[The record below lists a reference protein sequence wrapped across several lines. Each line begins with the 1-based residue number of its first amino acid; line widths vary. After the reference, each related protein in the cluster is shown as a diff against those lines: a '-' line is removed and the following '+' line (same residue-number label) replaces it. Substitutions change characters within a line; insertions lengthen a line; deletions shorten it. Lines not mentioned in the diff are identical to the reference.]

1 MGDLIFGSYRDQNQ
15 ELKRKA
21 IEIIEEK
28 SDEIIEF
35 FNFHGNF
42 EKPNG
47 PKNDKT
53 LNMDK
58 AIEKK
63 FYPCENRYKLHLRI
77 YNIPGI
83 FRKNDGLFEIIGET
97 LMIFQL
103 FFNKFN
109 YINDKNEYQQKFEE
123 FFNALIKADN
133 LKIYKMIGL
142 NIEDTDLVRKKQ
154 GLESLMEIFGTE
166 NLKTYYKSVFIGEG
180 IGTACLAALGSFLA
194 WEIGEALTA
203 TVVTPIAIAILAGV
217 IGYFILDSAKEK
229 NIQNVTNNINKI
241 QDFYNKIQTFLSEG
255 ADYFCKDDDRK
266 EGDARKDGNIPKNGD
281 ARKDK
286 VKNLFVIAY
295 EKRTNNLIEE
305 ICMFPYYLKGLWE
318 ISCPTIGQ
326 KGSMGS
332 NTEYYRILL
341 DACKYYVDTFK
352 PRVYLHINGSPQP
365 NLQSEIQDE
374 FNFLRTATIS
384 EIEKKINSKE
394 EVESNIANKHLNLAN
409 GIQSSED
416 ITINDSKNT
425 SQFDQKN
432 GNQMYYQQG
441 EQYDYN

>member
-28 SDEIIEF
+28 RDEIIDF
-35 FNFHGNF
+35 FNFHGNL

-47 PKNDKT
+47 PKDDKT

-63 FYPCENRYKLHLRI
+63 FYPNENRYKLHLRI

-109 YINDKNEYQQKFEE
+109 NINDKNEYQKKFEE

-142 NIEDTDLVRKKQ
+142 NIENTDLIRKKQ

-166 NLKTYYKSVFIGEG
+166 NLKAYYKSVFIGEG

-194 WEIGEALTA
+194 WEIGATLTMTA
-203 TVVTPIAIAILAGV
+203 VTPIAIAILAGV
-217 IGYFILDSAKEK
+217 IGYFIWDSAKEK
-229 NIQNVTNNINKI
+229 NIQDVTNNVNKI
-241 QDFYNKIQTFLSEG
+241 QDFYNKIQDFLSKG
-255 ADYFCKDDDRK
+255 ADYFCNDDDDAHK
-266 EGDARKDGNIPKNGD
+266 DGDVRKDGD
-281 ARKDK
+281 DSK
-286 VKNLFVIAY
+286 VSDKNLFVIAY
-295 EKRTNNLIEE
+295 KKRSNNLIEE
-305 ICMFPYYLKGLWE
+305 ICMFPYYLEGIWG
-318 ISCPTIGQ
+318 INCPTIGK

-332 NTEYYRILL
+332 NSDYYRIVL
-341 DACKYYVDTFK
+341 DACQYYVNTFK
-352 PRVYLHINGSPQP
+352 PRVYLHINKYPQP

-384 EIEKKINSKE
+384 EIEKKIK
-394 EVESNIANKHLNLAN
+394 NKNLTN

-416 ITINDSKNT
+416 ITTNDSINT
-425 SQFDQKN
+425 SQFDQEN
-432 GNQMYYQQG
+432 GNQMYYHQG
-441 EQYDYN
+441 EQYDYNQIDMQPDYS

>member
-21 IEIIEEK
+21 KEIIKEK
-28 SDEIIEF
+28 MDEIIEF
-35 FNFHGNF
+35 FNFHGDF

-47 PKNDKT
+47 PKNDNT

-63 FYPCENRYKLHLRI
+63 FYPHENRYKLHLRI

-109 YINDKNEYQQKFEE
+109 DINDKNEYQKKFEE

-133 LKIYKMIGL
+133 FKIYDMVGI
-142 NIEDTDLVRKKQ
+142 NIENTDLVRKKQ

-166 NLKTYYKSVFIGEG
+166 NLKAYYKSVFIGEG
-180 IGTACLAALGSFLA
+180 IGTACLAALGSFFA
-194 WEIGEALTA
+194 WEIGAALTA

-217 IGYFILDSAKEK
+217 IGYFIWDRAKEK
-229 NIQNVTNNINKI
+229 NIQNVTNNVNKI
-241 QDFYNKIQTFLSEG
+241 QDFYNKIQDFISKG
-255 ADYFCKDDDRK
+255 ADEFCKVDDDSK
-266 EGDARKDGNIPKNGD
+266 EGDALKNGNGRKDN
-281 ARKDK
+281 

-295 EKRTNNLIEE
+295 KKRTNNLLEE
-305 ICMFPYYLKGLWE
+305 ICMFPYYLEGLWE
-318 ISCPTIGQ
+318 ESCPTIGQ

-332 NTEYYRILL
+332 NTEYYRIIL

-352 PRVYLHINGSPQP
+352 PRVHLHINKFPQP

-384 EIEKKINSKE
+384 EIEKKIN
-394 EVESNIANKHLNLAN
+394 

-416 ITINDSKNT
+416 ITTNDLNNT
-425 SQFDQKN
+425 SQFDQEN

-441 EQYDYN
+441 QQYDYNQMNMEPEYN